1 MVKKII
7 AAVVLITLLIIAIN
21 QVMDK
26 KAAPE
31 KKPTET
37 AATSNSEGLKEG
49 SKAPEKK
56 LNETTATS
64 KSEAIKEGSKAPDF
78 ELKTLTGE
86 TVKLSS
92 LKGKKIMLN
101 FWATW
106 CPPCKAEMP
115 DLEKLYKQKDEDL
128 VILAVNID
136 PQLDVKGFADEYGIT
151 FPILLDDDD
160 SVNEAYQIL
169 SIPTTYFID
178 REGNIQTKFIGGMN
192 LDKMKQFTDEIK

>member
-7 AAVVLITLLIIAIN
+7 AAVLLLGLLTVAIV
-21 QVMDK
+21 QAVDK
-26 KAAPE
+26 KAETP
-31 KKPTET
+31 KKNNSDTAET
-37 AATSNSEGLKEG
+37 QAQGLKIG
-49 SKAPEKK
+49 D
-56 LNETTATS
+56 
-64 KSEAIKEGSKAPDF
+64 KAPDF

-92 LKGKKIMLN
+92 YKGKKVMLN

-115 DLEKLYKQKDEDL
+115 EMEQFYKQSNNDV

-136 PQLDVKGFADEYGIT
+136 TQNDVKGFADKNGIT
-151 FPILLDDDD
+151 FPILMDTDNQ
-160 SVNEAYQIL
+160 VNSTYQII

-178 REGNIQTKFIGGMN
+178 RNGVIKNKYTGSMK
-192 LDKMKQFTDEIK
+192 LDMMKQFTDELK